1 VNSVPLVQDE
11 EKETSLFDFCSF
23 LRYVTSDCTVYLL
36 NTICTDL
43 NASIFRTR
51 EIRVLCFVL
60 LPSFHCTVFFSL
72 HVLSLLY
79 EIPTDL
85 RANLSSGRDKVE
97 NPDAELETPTWI
109 RPTSHGAARNRGN
122 DSVYLNDKSLYLLS
136 FNLIRI
142 DSNNMRKD
150 LTRLTIF
157 CDVFSPTLETE
168 QRYDVNVAEAKHL
181 EVLMNKLNVV
191 GDVEL
196 EWIPVRKT
204 SWYVFN

>member
-1 VNSVPLVQDE
+1 
-11 EKETSLFDFCSF
+11 
-23 LRYVTSDCTVYLL
+23 
-36 NTICTDL
+36 
-43 NASIFRTR
+43 
-51 EIRVLCFVL
+51 
-60 LPSFHCTVFFSL
+60 
-72 HVLSLLY
+72 
-79 EIPTDL
+79 
-85 RANLSSGRDKVE
+85 
-97 NPDAELETPTWI
+97 
-109 RPTSHGAARNRGN
+109 
-122 DSVYLNDKSLYLLS
+122 
-136 FNLIRI
+136 
-142 DSNNMRKD
+142 MRKD